1 MAKKIVLAAAFLL
14 AVIVVAGC
22 SSGNTIAG
30 GAVATEKDIYEP
42 ANLSNQAYNE
52 IETQINDS
60 EEKQEEQ
67 KTEAIDNTT
76 STINATINA
85 TLSATEQENTKTE
98 EFKFGHY
105 SIVSTQHNISLS
117 LDDFKHEIKSGYWG
131 KIIEITV
138 TVLNKGNNPFKPKVI
153 VLLYD
158 EKDFKED
165 WLKPKA
171 EIGFDVTALNI
182 GEHITKQA
190 IVNIPFD
197 DINITK
203 NFKLI
208 LVDAADAGNKPIA
221 VVENEFTPI
230 K

>member
-42 ANLSNQAYNE
+42 ANLSNQA
-52 IETQINDS
+52 
-60 EEKQEEQ
+60 
-67 KTEAIDNTT
+67 IDNTT
-76 STINATINA
+76 STINTTINT